1 MTELEMQEYF
11 PKAYPKMFQGQY
23 GGIACGEGWFNVL
36 NMLCRNIQSYLNWKP
51 DVPQVVVDQVK
62 EKLGTLRF
70 YYHGGDEYIK
80 GLVSMA
86 EAITEVTCEECGSTG
101 TLRQGGWIKTLCDV
115 HEEERQCRMKERVRQ

>member
-11 PKAYPKMFQGQY
+11 PKVYPKMFQGKY
-23 GGIACGEGWFNVL
+23 GGIDCGEGWFNVL

-51 DVPQVVVDQVK
+51 DVPQVVVEQIK

-70 YYHGGDEYIK
+70 YYQGGDDYVS

-101 TLRQGGWIKTLCDV
+101 ALRHGGWIKTLCDE
-115 HEEERQCRMKERVRQ
+115 HEEAQIGRAHV